1 MARAHVPAAG
11 SGHGEYEVRAAEMS
25 RRKGANRPVFVDR
38 TGRRRRM
45 FTLLAAGG
53 GVLLTLMIGVVAA
66 GFLGVDPAQ
75 LPGLPQL
82 LPDRPVAELSP
93 TAEPSPSPE
102 RQTQPSPAPGRR
114 PCRRRPPRP
123 SRPASR
129 RRSRRRPPAA
139 TAPATGRT
147 RRSRRRTRNDDPS
160 PEAA

>member
-1 MARAHVPAAG
+1 MPAAG

-102 RQTQPSPAPGRR
+102 RQTQPSPAPGPATVSPTPSPAKQTGKPTPQSSSATRGN
-114 PCRRRPPRP
+114 RP
-123 SRPASR
+123 SDRPHPTQSKKN
-129 RRSRRRPPAA
+129 P
-139 TAPATGRT
+139 
-147 RRSRRRTRNDDPS
+147 
-160 PEAA
+160 